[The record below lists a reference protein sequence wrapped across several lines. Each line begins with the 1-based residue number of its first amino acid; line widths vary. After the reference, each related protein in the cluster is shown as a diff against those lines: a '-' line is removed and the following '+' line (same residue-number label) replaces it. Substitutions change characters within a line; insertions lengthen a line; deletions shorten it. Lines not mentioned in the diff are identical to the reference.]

1 MFVWSKNRFVIVFIS
16 TVILGCAGIGMVI
29 EGRQGGWPTILFATA
44 GALVF
49 IASLSSTQPRTELL
63 PAQITQYPE
72 PITLTGRRG
81 RRLLV
86 ALASTMFALVFF
98 LGLLSSPVLVGS
110 VIFYSVL
117 VTVFGVSALIL
128 AAATIKPNRLIM
140 DAEGLTLKNTFQTR
154 RWKWRD
160 IQDFRAISAVTYGK
174 RIVKATHIIGFD
186 DRNAKETV
194 RVNRHKKRVG
204 TSTSFPNLFGPSD
217 DELASALNAWRQ
229 RAISD
234 GDR

>member
-1 MFVWSKNRFVIVFIS
+1 MFVWSKTRFVILFII
-16 TVILGCAGIGMVI
+16 TAILGCAGIGMII

-49 IASLSSTQPRTELL
+49 IAMLSPIQPRTELL
-63 PAQITQYPE
+63 RTQITQYPK

-98 LGLLSSPVLVGS
+98 LGLLSSPALLGS
-110 VIFYSVL
+110 VVFHSVL
-117 VTVFGVSALIL
+117 LVVFGAFGVILI
-128 AAATIKPNRLIM
+128 AGTIKPSRLTL
-140 DAEGLTLKNTFQTR
+140 DTEGLTLKTVFRTR

-160 IQDFRAISAVTYGK
+160 IRDFRAISVVTYGK
-174 RIVKATHIIGFD
+174 RIIKAKHIIGFD
-186 DRNAKETV
+186 DRNATQTA

-204 TSTSFPNLFGPSD
+204 ASTSFPNQFGPSD

-229 RAISD
+229 LAISD
-234 GDR
+234 SDR